1 MKIYE
6 WSLQALLSSA
16 PCGFAARSPVLAQLA
31 SLAQIRELA
40 RRKGNNYPEKSARHA
55 GKMEISS
62 FGRRRVILDQIKKT
76 QTTSKTFL
84 EKRVSME
91 LITMTLLWTLEI
103 SIIKKNHLRM
113 KLLCKKINSHT
124 CLYIFP
130 VYGTT
135 LTEEDIASCSRTLR
149 KHKNPEEE
157 RKFIENGTPK
167 SKTSLWKYCLKPAG
181 VQRLDTAEAN
191 LTTESLNF

>member
-1 MKIYE
+1 
-6 WSLQALLSSA
+6 
-16 PCGFAARSPVLAQLA
+16 
-31 SLAQIRELA
+31 
-40 RRKGNNYPEKSARHA
+40 
-55 GKMEISS
+55 
-62 FGRRRVILDQIKKT
+62 
-76 QTTSKTFL
+76 
-84 EKRVSME
+84 
-91 LITMTLLWTLEI
+91 
-103 SIIKKNHLRM
+103 M

-167 SKTSLWKYCLKPAG
+167 SKTSL
-181 VQRLDTAEAN
+181 
-191 LTTESLNF
+191 

>member
-1 MKIYE
+1 MNIYE
-6 WSLQALLSSA
+6 WTLQALLSSA
-16 PCGFAARSPVLAQLA
+16 PRGFAARSPVLAQLA
-31 SLAQIRELA
+31 SLAQIRDLA
-40 RRKGNNYPEKSARHA
+40 CRKGNKARWEDGNVLLWPKA
-55 GKMEISS
+55 SDL
-62 FGRRRVILDQIKKT
+62 RPDKKT
-76 QTTSKTFL
+76 QKTSKKFL

-103 SIIKKNHLRM
+103 SIQNK
-113 KLLCKKINSHT
+113 KKIITYEIIMQENQISRHV
-124 CLYIFP
+124 LRNFP

-135 LTEEDIASCSRTLR
+135 PTEEDIASCSRTFR
-149 KHKNPEEE
+149 KHKNPKEE

-167 SKTSLWKYCLKPAG
+167 SKTSFWKYCLKPG